1 MVRESPR
8 LSQLVQSFLIFCESK
23 NLSPETVN
31 WYKEKLTTILR
42 LTGDVPANTITTDHL
57 RQLVVYW
64 AKDHRLCP
72 HLPPRDRGTG
82 LAPNTINGYLRA
94 LKTFFNFLVEEG
106 ILAQSP
112 AKRIPKLKTPL
123 ERGTVLTTEELS
135 RLIQRNNG
143 NSFTE
148 KRNRALLILLAD
160 TGIRIGELTGL
171 KVSDIDWG
179 DRTLSVMGKGR
190 KTRSVPFGR
199 QAARALSSYLSVYPS
214 DRSADSSLF
223 LNAHG
228 DPLTLRRA
236 QHIVSA
242 MAIRAGI
249 TDRRI
254 SPHAFR
260 RTFATLWISNGGD
273 PFSLQRL
280 LGHTTMEMV
289 NRYVRLSTADLRK
302 SHAIMGPIDR
312 LRG

>member
-1 MVRESPR
+1 MLKAAPR
-8 LSQLVQSFLIFCESK
+8 LSVAVHSFLLYCESK
-23 NLSPETVN
+23 NLSPRTVE
-31 WYKEKLTTILR
+31 WYSRHL
-42 LTGDVPANTITTDHL
+42 GDCLIQLGDLATDSVTPDHL
-57 RQLVVYW
+57 RELVT
-64 AKDHRLCP
+64 HLLRNHEQRP
-72 HLPPRDRGTG
+72 NLPPRDSGRG
-82 LAPNTINGYLRA
+82 LSPNTVNGSIRA

-123 ERGTVLTTEELS
+123 ERGTVLTTDELT

-171 KVSDIDWG
+171 KVSDVDWG